1 MKAEFVGTTE
11 NIHSI
16 GADGNQYS
24 MTNWE
29 STINFVQLNNSPEKS
44 YSATGEGWK
53 NEMTIT
59 DKSNS
64 QIIEKITDWD
74 VQFFTGITINLPLS
88 AMQTDTVNY
97 SVSESEAYI
106 KVKMT
111 ADYTVETSGETATDA
126 HTETV
131 MIYGADEGNYI
142 GHEVTTKYTY
152 QNGQTETYEIQFLLM

>member
-1 MKAEFVGTTE
+1 MQTDTVEHTPRWK
-11 NIHSI
+11 
-16 GADGNQYS
+16 
-24 MTNWE
+24 
-29 STINFVQLNNSPEKS
+29 
-44 YSATGEGWK
+44 GEGWK

-64 QIIEKITDWD
+64 QVIEKITDWD

-111 ADYTVETSGETATDA
+111 ADYTVETSNKATADA

-142 GHEVTTKYTY
+142 GHKVTTTYTY